1 MTGTRT
7 ASQPPRLIYSL
18 PVRPPIPFPAH
29 PSYPI
34 RLPTRDLP
42 QAYLEALW
50 TSTQPEQASLEAF
63 ARLLLALRAQRSPDD
78 LNTLAR
84 SLVLPLHDFDRRW
97 RYSVPDALRREEQL
111 GDEAEPVTGA
121 GEPGGLDEKET
132 KLVFE
137 AYAAWGVKEKSRLEE
152 ERAKKRDKAKGK
164 EKAANQDAAEDLSEE
179 DEETCEVNSA
189 DWVSD
194 RELYETRLQALLLLT
209 LLTLPESFMAA
220 VAPKKGRKKKD
231 PERQSSTLDPALLLD
246 FLTDRLQIWRV
257 MKDVSFLDMGQIES
271 QEGEKN
277 KQQVLEQRD
286 AVQEWWADVVEP
298 LFRSHVDPSILSHHR
313 TKLFPDAP
321 PESSTAAVA
330 AEPYEARSLMSLEK
344 SARRR
349 DLREN
354 QAMMSESPT
363 MKRLMSMPLPGKDG
377 ADTEKDVFKMPLPPK
392 RRGSAI
398 DAVVSSTGHAG
409 ASLADG
415 LDLSASTS
423 NAGPRLPRKQ
433 ERPRPLPRGDSSSS
447 SMTDLLKRQLP
458 PSSRSTETLTL
469 VPDTPAKP
477 PSSKQPSFRKPFSRA
492 VSLPSFA
499 ALGAAFRP
507 GAPNPSALPLPFG
520 IPPPP
525 ILPQDRHLGMG
536 MDWEMEHV
544 GNSGERCEP
553 GSDEEAWL
561 VSRKED
567 WQIKGGHDRK
577 TSGST
582 EDEDVGG
589 DGLME
594 TPKAQR
600 IREVLVPDT

>member
-1 MTGTRT
+1 MSGTRT

-29 PSYPI
+29 PSYPV

-50 TSTQPEQASLEAF
+50 TSSQPEQVSLEAF
-63 ARLLLALRAQRSPDD
+63 ARLLLALRAQQSPED
-78 LNTLAR
+78 LNILAR
-84 SLVLPLHDFDRRW
+84 SLILPLHDFDRRW
-97 RYSVPDALRREEQL
+97 RYSVPDTLGREEQL
-111 GDEAEPVTGA
+111 GSGAEAVTSA
-121 GEPGGLDEKET
+121 GDKGGLDEKET
-132 KLVFE
+132 MLVFG
-137 AYAAWGVKEKSRLEE
+137 AYAAWGAKEKSRLEE

-164 EKAANQDAAEDLSEE
+164 EKAADQDAAEALNDE
-179 DEETCEVNSA
+179 DEELCEVNLA
-189 DWVSD
+189 DWISD

-209 LLTLPESFMAA
+209 LLALPESSLAA
-220 VAPKKGRKKKD
+220 AAPKKGRKKRD

-257 MKDVSFLDMGQIES
+257 MKDVSFLDVTQSES
-271 QEGEKN
+271 QEGDKN

-313 TKLFPDAP
+313 AKLFPDAP
-321 PESSTAAVA
+321 PESSTAADA

-349 DLREN
+349 ELREN

-363 MKRLMSMPLPGKDG
+363 MKRLMAMSLPGKDG
-377 ADTEKDVFKMPLPPK
+377 ADKEKDVFKIPLPPK

-398 DAVVSSTGHAG
+398 YAAASSTESAG
-409 ASLADG
+409 TSLGNG
-415 LDLSASTS
+415 LDPAASTS
-423 NAGPRLPRKQ
+423 TACLRRPRKQ

-477 PSSKQPSFRKPFSRA
+477 PSSKHLLFRKPFSRA

-507 GAPNPSALPLPFG
+507 GAPNPSSLSLPFG

-525 ILPQDRHLGMG
+525 ILPQDRHLGMD
-536 MDWEMEHV
+536 MDWETEC
-544 GNSGERCEP
+544 SLGERGGP

-561 VSRKED
+561 VSRRED
-567 WQIKGGHDRK
+567 WQNKGGHERK

-589 DGLME
+589 AGLME
-594 TPKAQR
+594 TPKARR

>member
-50 TSTQPEQASLEAF
+50 TSSQPEQASLEAF
-63 ARLLLALRAQRSPDD
+63 ARLLLALRAQRSPED

-97 RYSVPDALRREEQL
+97 RYSVPDALGREEPL
-111 GDEAEPVTGA
+111 GDEAEPATGA
-121 GEPGGLDEKET
+121 GEQGGLDEKET
-132 KLVFE
+132 ELVFK
-137 AYAAWGVKEKSRLEE
+137 AYAAWGVEEKSRLEE

-164 EKAANQDAAEDLSEE
+164 EKAANQDAAEDRSEE
-179 DEETCEVNSA
+179 DEEICEVNSA

-209 LLTLPESFMAA
+209 LLALPESFMAA

-257 MKDVSFLDMGQIES
+257 MKDVSFLDMGQSEL
-271 QEGEKN
+271 QEVEKN

-313 TKLFPDAP
+313 AKLFPDAP

-363 MKRLMSMPLPGKDG
+363 MKRLMSMPLLGKDG
-377 ADTEKDVFKMPLPPK
+377 ADKEKDVFKMPLPPK

-398 DAVVSSTGHAG
+398 DAVVSSTEHAG
-409 ASLADG
+409 ASLTDG
-415 LDLSASTS
+415 LDPSASTS
-423 NAGPRLPRKQ
+423 TA
-433 ERPRPLPRGDSSSS
+433 E
-447 SMTDLLKRQLP
+447 LP

-507 GAPNPSALPLPFG
+507 GAANPSALPLPFG

-525 ILPQDRHLGMG
+525 ILPQDRHLGMD
-536 MDWEMEHV
+536 MDWEMAHV
-544 GNSGERCEP
+544 GSSGERGEP

-567 WQIKGGHDRK
+567 WQSKGGHDRK

-600 IREVLVPDT
+600 IREVLVRDT